1 MHYLFDTNNS
11 NILYHNSNPGL
22 DIILR
27 DVLLQLQTKRSNSGS
42 FSRGKTSYFHRIKS
56 IDVMNHI
63 GTNNNLAIE
72 NNTVMIGLL
81 DACIKNLQDQGMKKM
96 FIDGISSELD
106 ALKQLG
112 KFLDSQKKKTPLC

>member
-1 MHYLFDTNNS
+1 
-11 NILYHNSNPGL
+11 
-22 DIILR
+22 
-27 DVLLQLQTKRSNSGS
+27 
-42 FSRGKTSYFHRIKS
+42 
-56 IDVMNHI
+56 MNHI

-112 KFLDSQKKKTPLC
+112 KFLDSQKKNPFANN